1 MYKTVLKCDAING
14 DKSFI
19 GISEELK
26 KEKRIAIV
34 LVGEYC
40 ISDFENK
47 INCLKN
53 IEVNYEVINL
63 NSMYSLDEHDVNI
76 VLRELVYD
84 REILGIELFLNRL
97 DFFPVGDYLY
107 EIAKKK
113 SLLWV
118 G

>member
-1 MYKTVLKCDAING
+1 
-14 DKSFI
+14 
-19 GISEELK
+19 
-26 KEKRIAIV
+26 
-34 LVGEYC
+34 
-40 ISDFENK
+40 
-47 INCLKN
+47 
-53 IEVNYEVINL
+53 
-63 NSMYSLDEHDVNI
+63 MYSLDEHDVNI

-118 G
+118 S